1 MASPLLCGV
10 VTNEMFIKSGWY
22 INMLRRYH
30 INNGSSIVLLHELC
44 INLSLVI
51 DVGYV
56 ELVHA
61 ICESLATIS

>member
-1 MASPLLCGV
+1 MASPLLSGV

-22 INMLRRYH
+22 TLRRNH

-61 ICESLATIS
+61 ICESLTTIS